1 MAACLQVT
9 LASDVYSF
17 GVIMWCLYT
26 GQRPFVVKAGEW
38 LPNKQFPKFPP
49 GTPAQYS
56 ALVQR
61 CLQWDPHKRPTFPEV
76 SAILTA
82 FFNEVLGP
90 GGPHASVGQV
100 ARTPLPMPAPTT
112 LSVGGMQAGITGAP
126 ASSDSSAFTMVTDGS
141 VAENWREDGMLAER
155 FLASRSLTVASHHP
169 SPPPLHHAS
178 ITGHLINSSS
188 STPGIKAWFRG
199 PRRRACP
206 CRGSTHDCVRGPE
219 AHTGQSLQGG
229 RKGCALAMW
238 SHAMWSVQGHAMWS
252 VWGHAMGSVWGHA
265 MWSVWGHATW
275 SVWGHAMGSVWGHAM
290 GSVWGHVMGSVW
302 GHAMGSVWGH
312 AMGCGW
318 GVGSCHGVWGHA
330 MGCGVVWGHA
340 HTCFSLSAPTC

>member
-155 FLASRSLTVASHHP
+155 FLASRSLTVASSLTP
-169 SPPPLHHAS
+169 PLASPLPPASSSASSLPPASSSQSRPQPSGAFQDQQQEQSGSMLYLITSTPPASPPGVEGKAQG
-178 ITGHLINSSS
+178 TCTTE
-188 STPGIKAWFRG
+188 TPPG
-199 PRRRACP
+199 P
-206 CRGSTHDCVRGPE
+206 
-219 AHTGQSLQGG
+219 GQ
-229 RKGCALAMW
+229 LA
-238 SHAMWSVQGHAMWS
+238 
-252 VWGHAMGSVWGHA
+252 
-265 MWSVWGHATW
+265 
-275 SVWGHAMGSVWGHAM
+275 
-290 GSVWGHVMGSVW
+290 
-302 GHAMGSVWGH
+302 
-312 AMGCGW
+312 
-318 GVGSCHGVWGHA
+318 
-330 MGCGVVWGHA
+330 
-340 HTCFSLSAPTC
+340 